1 MLLAARI
8 IGRVMHVIALV
19 FPGKVSPVL
28 FSSTS
33 LLFGVSVVSSE
44 SIMQKRFSDT
54 ERATMG
60 SVKSFAGSLLFA
72 IFAPLLGL
80 AADAWG
86 PITALLASQA
96 VMVIPIVIL
105 ARSTVEK

>member
-1 MLLAARI
+1 
-8 IGRVMHVIALV
+8 MHVIALV

-72 IFAPLLGL
+72 IFASLLGL